1 MIIEVLTEGASDVP
15 ALREI
20 LTRRFNLVEHEDFH
34 IHPHRGK
41 GNLPAD
47 PSERPIAS
55 RRGLLDQLPAKLRGF
70 GRYMDES
77 FLVLVVVD
85 ADDEIPEKL
94 VENLEAM
101 KAQLVRFPPR
111 VAFLVAVE
119 ETESWFI
126 ADLNAMNLAFPGHSF
141 GSLQSIVPDSVVGA
155 WEKIADCFAKPH
167 HDVTGANKY
176 YWSEKISPHLDLV
189 EPKSPSLR
197 RLIEVVEAAV
207 SGG

>member
-47 PSERPIAS
+47 PSEPPSAS

-70 GRYMDES
+70 GRYMDDS

-85 ADDEIPEKL
+85 ADDEIPENL

-111 VAFLVAVE
+111 VAFLVVVE

-126 ADLNAMNLAFPGHSF
+126 ADLNAMSKAFPEHSF
-141 GSLQSIVPDSVVGA
+141 GSLQWIAPDSVVGA
-155 WEKIADCFAKPH
+155 
-167 HDVTGANKY
+167 
-176 YWSEKISPHLDLV
+176 EKISPHLDLAD
-189 EPKSPSLR
+189 PKSPSLR
-197 RLIEVVEAAV
+197 RLIDVVEAAV
-207 SGG
+207 SGE